1 MSNIGAEEFR
11 QKVLDALKKVDSRYD
26 EEDLFFTQF
35 RDGYNICYKP
45 LYPAS
50 SPADFSIYM
59 NNTTG
64 RIILY
69 GNLGALVPT
78 VEKYDNLDDFFKS
91 LEAS

>member
-1 MSNIGAEEFR
+1 MNKIGAEEFR

-50 SPADFSIYM
+50 SPADFIIYM

-64 RIILY
+64 RIIFY

-78 VEKYDNLDDFFKS
+78 VDKYDDLNDFLKF

>member
-1 MSNIGAEEFR
+1 MNKIGAEEFR
-11 QKVLDALKKVDSRYD
+11 QKVLDALKKVDSRY
-26 EEDLFFTQF
+26 EEDLFFTQY

-50 SPADFSIYM
+50 SPGDFNIYM

-64 RIILY
+64 RVILY

-78 VEKYDNLDDFFKS
+78 VEKYDNFNDFLKF